1 MEPRPWGFWGT
12 LGLGLLVAAAFVGA
26 SQLAFVLFL
35 VLAPAWGIEVSPET
49 WRTNGLLWTLSV
61 AFSAPAMLGFT
72 WLFARLR
79 RGIRVGEYLALKRA
93 QTRDVALFCTLLL
106 GWLVLS
112 DHLAVLCRQPVVPEV
127 MLEVYRT
134 AYFPPL
140 LWLALIVG
148 APISEEIFFRGFLFK
163 GILHSRLRDS
173 AYLVALVGGSFAV
186 RRLWC
191 RHYFR
196 HRPAVWLRA
205 AEDGFDPAGDPDAR
219 TDECAGYFASD
230 GDGLM
235 RGHYRFQICG
245 EFHRWAAFDAERK
258 LWPGEK
264 PAVIMLQIAGGRF
277 ANRSFQ
283 LTVPA
288 ARKANETKYEEERRI

>member
-163 GILHSRLRDS
+163 GILHSRLS
-173 AYLVALVGGSFAV
+173 GPGAILLTSL
-186 RRLWC
+186 LWSVV
-191 RHYFR
+191 HLQY
-196 HRPAVWLRA
+196 
-205 AEDGFDPAGDPDAR
+205 DGFGVAIIFVTGLLFGYAR
-219 TDECAGYFASD
+219 LKTDSILPGI
-230 GDGLM
+230 LM
-235 RGHYRFQICG
+235 H
-245 EFHRWAAFDAERK
+245 ALMNALAT
-258 LWPGEK
+258 
-264 PAVIMLQIAGGRF
+264 LQVMAM
-277 ANRSFQ
+277 A
-283 LTVPA
+283 
-288 ARKANETKYEEERRI
+288 